1 MDTSKIEKIKNE
13 IIERLKK
20 NPETTL
26 LTLDLAKE
34 LGFTHQEV
42 VGECKSLEMSEVILT
57 EKLEKKQIEITA
69 DGQNC
74 LEFGSPEIQF
84 MKLLEA
90 EGFILKKDL
99 KAKLPAVGD
108 RGFASAMKLKLID
121 YDKASD
127 KVSIKLSVTKSTWEN
142 DEAQKQMTLFSKE
155 NDCEKYVENIL
166 KTYHK
171 VHKFINIEVL
181 KFFNIKK
188 SANFENGLVELERDL
203 TTELLQNENWEKC
216 NFKKFNYN
224 ALGKEVNN
232 GALHP
237 LLRVRTQIREILLE
251 MNFQEM
257 PTNCFVESSFWNFDS
272 LFQPQQHPA
281 RDAHDT
287 FFLNNPKSSKVKERM
302 PEYFEKVKEVHEKG
316 GYGSIGWRYNWSEE
330 EAGKNLLRTHT
341 TAVSS
346 KMLYKLAEAYKKTGV
361 FTPKKYFSI
370 DRVFRNESL
379 DATHLAEFHQIEG
392 FIADYNL
399 GLGHLIGTIEDF
411 FKRFGIKKL
420 RFKPAYNPYTEP
432 SMEIFAYHEGLN
444 RWVEIGNSGIFR
456 PEMLEPMGLPKEV
469 NVIAWGLS
477 LERPTMIHYG
487 LKNIRDLFG
496 HEVNVTDTKKAS
508 IYCINIDKKSL

>member
-1 MDTSKIEKIKNE
+1 MDTSKSDKIKNE

-20 NPETTL
+20 NLSGNL

-34 LGFTHQEV
+34 LAVTHQEI

-57 EKLEKKQIEITA
+57 EKLEKKLIEITA

-74 LEFGSPEIQF
+74 LEFGSPEVQF
-84 MKLLEA
+84 MRYLEA
-90 EGFILKKDL
+90 NGSLLKKDI
-99 KAKLPAVGD
+99 KGKLSHIGD
-108 RGFASAMKLKLID
+108 RGFSSAMKLKLID
-121 YDKASD
+121 FDKASD
-127 KVSIKLSVTKSTWEN
+127 AVTIKANIKKENWEK
-142 DEAQKQMTLFSKE
+142 DEAQKQMVLFSKE
-155 NDCEKYVENIL
+155 NDCLKYDAEIM
-166 KTYHK
+166 KTFQKIHK
-171 VHKFINIEVL
+171 YINIEVF
-181 KFFNIKK
+181 KYFNIKK
-188 SANFENGLVELERDL
+188 GANFENGLVELEKDL
-203 TTELLQNENWEKC
+203 TSELLHEDNWEKVK
-216 NFKKFNYN
+216 FKKFNYN

-287 FFLNNPKSSKVKERM
+287 FFLNNPKYSKVKQRL
-302 PEYFEKVKEVHEKG
+302 PEYYEKVRDVHEKG
-316 GYGSIGWRYNWSEE
+316 GYGSIGWKYNWSEE
-330 EAGKNLLRTHT
+330 EANKNLLRTHT

-346 KMLYKLAEAYKKTGV
+346 KMLFKLAENYKKTGV
-361 FTPKKYFSI
+361 FTPRKYFSI

-392 FIADYNL
+392 LIADFNL

-432 SMEIFAYHEGLN
+432 SMEIFAYHEGFKK
-444 RWVEIGNSGIFR
+444 WVEVGNSGIFR
-456 PEMLEPMGLPKEV
+456 PEMLEPMGLPKGV

-487 LKNIRDLFG
+487 LRNIRDLFG
-496 HEVNVTDTKKAS
+496 HEVDVNDTKKAS
-508 IYCINIDKKSL
+508 VYCINID

>member
-1 MDTSKIEKIKNE
+1 MDTGKQEKIKNE

-20 NPETTL
+20 NHNSTL
-26 LTLDLAKE
+26 NTFDLAKE
-34 LGFTHQEV
+34 LGITHQEV

-57 EKLEKKQIEITA
+57 EKLEKKVIEITA
-69 DGQNC
+69 DGKNC
-74 LEFGSPEIQF
+74 LEFGSPEVQF
-84 MKLLEA
+84 MTLLSEN
-90 EGFILKKDL
+90 ENKIVKKDI
-99 KAKLPAVGD
+99 KNKLPAVGD
-108 RGFASAMKLKLID
+108 RGFSSAMKLKYID

-127 KVSIKLSVTKSTWEN
+127 IVSIKPNIKKEIWRN
-142 DEAQKQMTLFSKE
+142 DEAQKQMVVFSQD
-155 NDCEKYVENIL
+155 NDSTKYDAEIL
-166 KTYHK
+166 KTFQK
-171 VHKFINIEVL
+171 IHKFITIEVV
-181 KFFNIKK
+181 KHFNVKK
-188 SANFENGLVELERDL
+188 GINFENGFVELEKDL
-203 TTELLQNENWEKC
+203 TFDLLQNDNWEKSK
-216 NFKKFNYN
+216 FKKFNYN

-287 FFLNNPKSSKVKERM
+287 FFLTNPKFSKVKTTL
-302 PEYFEKVKEVHEKG
+302 PDYFQRVREVHEKG
-316 GYGSIGWRYNWSEE
+316 GYGSLGWKYNWSEE
-330 EAGKNLLRTHT
+330 EASKNLLRTHT
-341 TAVSS
+341 TSVSS
-346 KMLYKLAEAYKKTGV
+346 KMLFKLAEDYKKTGK

-392 FIADYNL
+392 LVADRNL

-411 FKRFGIKKL
+411 FNRFGIKKL

-432 SMEIFAYHEGLN
+432 SMEIFSYHEGMK
-444 RWVEIGNSGIFR
+444 RWVEVGNSGIFR
-456 PEMLEPMGLPKEV
+456 PEMLEPMGLPKDI

-477 LERPTMIHYG
+477 LERPTMIYYG

-496 HEVNVTDTKKAS
+496 HEVNVNDTKKAS
-508 IYCINIDKKSL
+508 IYCININ